1 MEVQIALNGGK
12 AEASTGERK
21 FTKTVTVGGQEYF
34 LKSHKSRSTGF
45 IKRTLSFEGKIL
57 MTWEEGGAGATNVKI
72 HDRDSQEDLA
82 LLLGAM
88 FDSLIRGRAVS
99 I

>member
-21 FTKTVTVGGQEYF
+21 FIKTVDIGGEEYV
-34 LKSHKSRSTGF
+34 LKSARSRSSDF
-45 IKRTLSFEGKIL
+45 VKRTLMFEGKTL

-72 HDRDSQEDLA
+72 HDRDSQEDVA

-99 I
+99 L